1 MKNKLQLHFPMIR
14 SEEELLEE
22 IKSQENL
29 LKMFRTWNEEQ
40 REEFLKLCTGVK
52 GVKLLYDS
60 FFKEI
65 INPTATPE
73 RLEELLSLLLG
84 QRVRI
89 LKVLPNESAR
99 IAAEKSLLIMD
110 IVVQLENESIA
121 NVEVQKIGYAFPGQ
135 RSACYSAD
143 LLLRQYKRLRGAKGK
158 RFSYRDIKKVYNIVL
173 FETSAGEFHK
183 HPECY
188 IHRAKQRFDSG
199 LSIELLQEYIFVPL
213 DIFKKILHNRNIDI
227 KNKLE
232 AWLTFLSVDEPE
244 VILKMIEAYP
254 EFKPLYQEVYELCR
268 DLEKV
273 MNMFSRELAEL
284 DRNTVQYMIDEMQD
298 KIDEQGSKLKE
309 KDQEIHEQSREL
321 KEKDQEIH
329 EQSQQREKS
338 IQSLIQSLKAQGR
351 PNSEILKMLG
361 TVFGLTPEEAK
372 ARLR

>member
-1 MKNKLQLHFPMIR
+1 MKNKLQLHFPIIR
-14 SEEELLEE
+14 SEEELL
-22 IKSQENL
+22 
-29 LKMFRTWNEEQ
+29 
-40 REEFLKLCTGVK
+40 
-52 GVKLLYDS
+52 
-60 FFKEI
+60 
-65 INPTATPE
+65 
-73 RLEELLSLLLG
+73 
-84 QRVRI
+84 
-89 LKVLPNESAR
+89 
-99 IAAEKSLLIMD
+99 
-110 IVVQLENESIA
+110 
-121 NVEVQKIGYAFPGQ
+121 
-135 RSACYSAD
+135 
-143 LLLRQYKRLRGAKGK
+143 
-158 RFSYRDIKKVYNIVL
+158 
-173 FETSAGEFHK
+173 
-183 HPECY
+183 
-188 IHRAKQRFDSG
+188 
-199 LSIELLQEYIFVPL
+199 QEYIFALL

-309 KDQEIHEQSREL
+309 KDQEIYEQSREL

-351 PNSEILKMLG
+351 PNFEILKMLG
-361 TVFGLTPEEAK
+361 DVFGLTPEEAK